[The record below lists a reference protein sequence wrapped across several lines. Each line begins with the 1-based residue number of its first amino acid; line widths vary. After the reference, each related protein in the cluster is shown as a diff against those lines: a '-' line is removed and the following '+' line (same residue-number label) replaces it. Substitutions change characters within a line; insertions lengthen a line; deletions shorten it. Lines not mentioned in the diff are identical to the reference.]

1 MAQRRVLVSQRKLLV
16 SETAHEGLDCISF
29 VRDERRRCGKV
40 LSLVYK
46 SRTQSHDGV
55 GL

>member
-1 MAQRRVLVSQRKLLV
+1 V

-29 VRDERRRCGKV
+29 VRDERRRRRRRGKKV